1 VAVWI
6 TDEIC
11 VKLYFDVKD
20 SLRNWHVLFLQ
31 SWIAIAVGVEMWVA

>member
-11 VKLYFDVKD
+11 VKLYYSVKG
-20 SLRNWHVLFLQ
+20 S
-31 SWIAIAVGVEMWVA
+31 